1 MTTNETENAEG
12 QPTIV
17 ITFGDD
23 VGTFRSHR
31 YANQFLL
38 AKHLDNVLLTGG
50 YHAIKG
56 VTDIVMDQT
65 LPEDRPELER
75 FLLTHGYADTYVA
88 TVYEALEKCW
98 QGETSL
104 PFGQSSESSDTISTP
119 DGGSS
124 STDVS
129 PSQDTGASQTEA
141 EPAGI

>member
-23 VGTFRSHR
+23 VGTFRAHR

-38 AKHLDNVLLTGG
+38 AKHLDNVLTTGG

-56 VTDIVMDQT
+56 VTEIALDQC
-65 LPEDRPELER
+65 LPEDRAELEQ
-75 FLLTHGYADTYVA
+75 FLLAHGYSDTYVA
-88 TVYEALEKCW
+88 SLYEALETCW
-98 QGETSL
+98 RGETSL
-104 PFGQSSESSDTISTP
+104 PFEPSSESSGTTSTP
-119 DGGSS
+119 SGSSS
-124 STDVS
+124 STDGL
-129 PSQDTGASQTEA
+129 PSQDTEASETEH